1 MQKTLVL
8 LAMVCSLS
16 GCTKQAVPNYYNG
29 NYYMAGDESCTY
41 IKEIGYGRVMC
52 SNDDGIETGYRDA
65 MTQEQMQMYQSMQ
78 INQQIQMAQL
88 NQQLQQTGQ
97 TFQNSGQQILQQSQS
112 YQAPQVQ
119 SYSYGNNVNSYQR
132 VGNTVIGS
140 DGSSCQL
147 VGQTMICR

>member
-1 MQKTLVL
+1 M
-8 LAMVCSLS
+8 
-16 GCTKQAVPNYYNG
+16 G
-29 NYYMAGDESCTY
+29 GDESCTNY
-41 IKEIGYGRVMC
+41 RTIDYARIMC
-52 SNDDGIETGYRDA
+52 LNDDGVETGYRDA
-65 MTQEQMQMYQSMQ
+65 MTPEQIQMYQSMQ

-119 SYSYGNNVNSYQR
+119 SYSYGNNVNSYQK

-147 VGQTMICR
+147 AGQTMICR